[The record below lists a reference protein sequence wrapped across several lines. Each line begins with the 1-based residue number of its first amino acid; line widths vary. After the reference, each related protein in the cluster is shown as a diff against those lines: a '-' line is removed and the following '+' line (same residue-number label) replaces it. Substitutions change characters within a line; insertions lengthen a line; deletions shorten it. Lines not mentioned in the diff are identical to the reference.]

1 VDASGI
7 VENEICPVY
16 RGVVVGELKPNPDEV
31 AEWAWVSPASLAAA
45 ATATPFT
52 FSPWL
57 VWQLGEWTSF
67 PA

>member
-1 VDASGI
+1 
-7 VENEICPVY
+7 
-16 RGVVVGELKPNPDEV
+16 VGELKPNPDEV
-31 AEWAWVSPASLAAA
+31 AEWAWVSPASLTAA